1 MELVHVPHV
10 QTLKSPSS
18 RHATVPSSRWVSPTD
33 QKYSQKVPQLNNRL
47 ARIWYAYAGGSK
59 YITEEK
65 QKLHDSN
72 EESYQR
78 IGKLLLEEQ
87 SRRGG
92 DIALGVAVG
101 SLVVGE
107 VILGLRWV
115 LRWVQR
121 KMGEGLEEKG
131 IVRARRQRRH
141 ARDWTEL
148 T

>member
-1 MELVHVPHV
+1 
-10 QTLKSPSS
+10 
-18 RHATVPSSRWVSPTD
+18 
-33 QKYSQKVPQLNNRL
+33 
-47 ARIWYAYAGGSK
+47 
-59 YITEEK
+59 
-65 QKLHDSN
+65 
-72 EESYQR
+72 
-78 IGKLLLEEQ
+78 LLEEQ